1 MVEVGVK
8 QFFVWNLVWNDCNQM
23 KQWYNKPP
31 ICGLLKSHAF
41 RVKLGMVYSRSKEH
55 HHHRWCILDQEHPW
69 FRCFWILE
77 VWMNNYHQLWYFFLK
92 QSVSSLSYTGQM
104 DPGGVLVCSL
114 ARIDVNTGK
123 TLLVHLGA
131 SVRHSTIYIYIYIFN
146 SHFTYTVT
154 NISYYAVVH
163 ILKNG
168 LSPNEAHFS
177 IDAIFSPA
185 CPRRREERESL
196 QRMASQSRSSE
207 QSAREDHAM
216 TTWRH
221 DVTTWRFL
229 FTKNWLL
236 SEIFISHMNLYDN
249 IWVEI
254 QDLIVTLNRVWDTR
268 KFG

>member
-1 MVEVGVK
+1 MDC
-8 QFFVWNLVWNDCNQM
+8 WNLTLFGSNWG
-23 KQWYNKPP
+23 WFIP
-31 ICGLLKSHAF
+31 GA
-41 RVKLGMVYSRSKEH
+41 RSIIIIVGASWTRSTHGSDVSGYWKFGWTPTITNCDIFPEAVSFIFILYRTDGP
-55 HHHRWCILDQEHPW
+55 RWC
-69 FRCFWILE
+69 F
-77 VWMNNYHQLWYFFLK
+77 
-92 QSVSSLSYTGQM
+92 
-104 DPGGVLVCSL
+104 GVFIGEDWRKHWKN
-114 ARIDVNTGK
+114 A
-123 TLLVHLGA
+123 LGA
-131 SVRHSTIYIYIYIFN
+131 SRCKCPPFNYIYIYIFN